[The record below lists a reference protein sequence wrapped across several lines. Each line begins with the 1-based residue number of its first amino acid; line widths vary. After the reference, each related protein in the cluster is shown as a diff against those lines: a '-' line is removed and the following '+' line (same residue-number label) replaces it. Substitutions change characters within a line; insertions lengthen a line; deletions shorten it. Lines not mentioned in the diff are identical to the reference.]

1 MVKIERWEKETDEE
15 WAERL
20 AYETAIANDTE
31 TTLYFVE
38 DDPYNED
45 GFIVNYV
52 GKDSMTWKEHP
63 EGPFTC
69 KQVLEWKK
77 KAAKLEEEP
86 RLVQK
91 VMIHTETGCWVYR
104 VGGLIEDPDGV
115 DHSITVIEVWEEA
128 GD

>member
-20 AYETAIANDTE
+20 AEETAIANDTE

-45 GFIVNYV
+45 RFIVNYV
-52 GKDSMTWKEHP
+52 EKDSMTWKEHP

-77 KAAKLEEEP
+77 KAENLKAIKNKVAEWDSTHMRDHHAAPSILVDLEKILE
-86 RLVQK
+86 V
-91 VMIHTETGCWVYR
+91 
-104 VGGLIEDPDGV
+104 EDIG
-115 DHSITVIEVWEEA
+115 
-128 GD
+128 